1 MNSLKD
7 TLRSYQK
14 NLDRGEFYYN
24 QDDHQ
29 NALKYYNLAIGELY
43 NAKEMC
49 QYSDELQTLK
59 EKDGKFKSWLH
70 NKTQSIKSQLSA
82 LVKYTKELQQSVN
95 YAVTLNKT
103 TKTVTE
109 PQSTTRLSSPN
120 PKKTSKDLQPTSSK
134 SLSRYKSPSS
144 SSSSRYKSPS
154 SPRYKSPSK
163 SSSSSSRHSPQ
174 SPKRKKTDERTRRH
188 SSKHNDSFPDLDD
201 DLDDD
206 QIISNSRNERT
217 ERTQTGTESNSNWK
231 ELAERSIKLLCH
243 LRGIYD
249 FNDKDK
255 EFEKIFRQRQIYIKE
270 ERQ

>member
-1 MNSLKD
+1 LYKKNVLYKTTKMNSLKD

-14 NLDRGEFYYN
+14 NLDRGEFFYN

-59 EKDGKFKSWLH
+59 ENDVKFKTWLH

-103 TKTVTE
+103 TKTITE
-109 PQSTTRLSSPN
+109 PQSTTRPSSP
-120 PKKTSKDLQPTSSK
+120 KHKTLSRVSQKTTPKDLQHDKTTPKT
-134 SLSRYKSPSS
+134 
-144 SSSSRYKSPS
+144 SSSSR
-154 SPRYKSPSK
+154 RH
-163 SSSSSSRHSPQ
+163 SSSRRESVK
-174 SPKRKKTDERTRRH
+174 KRK
-188 SSKHNDSFPDLDD
+188 NDSFPDLVD
-201 DLDDD
+201 DLDDE
-206 QIISNSRNERT
+206 SNYTEQRNN
-217 ERTQTGTESNSNWK
+217 NSNWK

-270 ERQ
+270 ERR

>member
-109 PQSTTRLSSPN
+109 PQSTTRLSSPK
-120 PKKTSKDLQPTSSK
+120 PKKTSRDLQPKDTT
-134 SLSRYKSPSS
+134 
-144 SSSSRYKSPS
+144 SSSSRYKST
-154 SPRYKSPSK
+154 
-163 SSSSSSRHSPQ
+163 SSSSRHSPQ
-174 SPKRKKTDERTRRH
+174 SPKRKKTDERTKRH
-188 SSKHNDSFPDLDD
+188 SRRYSKHNDSFPDLVD

-206 QIISNSRNERT
+206 EIISNSSN
-217 ERTQTGTESNSNWK
+217 ERTQTSLCQQTGTERNSNWK